1 MIKKVKI
8 GNRLISDNNKPLVIA
23 EISANHQNSLKKTFK
38 LLKKIADAG
47 VEIVKFQTFNLDDM
61 TMNINKKEF
70 LIKNNFKNKNWN
82 SRSLY
87 SIYKEVHLPFKWH
100 KKIFE
105 KAKSLGLICFSS
117 VFDLTSLRLLEKLKA
132 PAYKIASLE
141 SLHFP
146 LIKEVCKKK
155 KPVIISTGTLSLNEI
170 EEIVKFFKKIN
181 FKKYILLHCISDY
194 PTKNKDVNLAFISY
208 LKNKYKCLVGF
219 SDHTDSLGAAISSV
233 AHGACVIEK
242 HIKLKD
248 SKKSLD
254 HQFSINTDEM
264 KKMIIETNNAW
275 EAIGRPKKIVT
286 QSEKKIKKYRRSI
299 YSSKIIEKG
308 EYFTKNNIKVIRPG
322 YGLEPKYFN
331 YLLGKKAKR
340 KINFG
345 QPISHNLV
353 SSSS

>member
-1 MIKKVKI
+1 MIKKLKI
-8 GNRLISDNNKPLVIA
+8 GNRVISDKNKPLVIA
-23 EISANHQNSLKKTFK
+23 EISANHQNSLKTTFK
-38 LLKKIADAG
+38 LLKKTAEAG

-61 TMNINKKEF
+61 TLNINKREF
-70 LIKNNFKNKNWN
+70 LIKNNFKNKQWN

-87 SIYKEVHLPFKWH
+87 NIYKEAHLPFKWH
-100 KKIFE
+100 KRIF
-105 KAKSLGLICFSS
+105 KRAKSLGLMCFSS
-117 VFDLTSLRLLEKLKA
+117 VFDLTSLKLLEQLKS

-146 LIKEVCKKK
+146 LIKEVCKTK
-155 KPVIISTGTLSLNEI
+155 KPIIISTGTLSIIEI
-170 EEIVKFFKKIN
+170 EEIIKFFKKIN
-181 FKKYILLHCISDY
+181 YKKYILLHCISNY
-194 PTKNKDVNLAFISY
+194 PTKNKDVNLAFIKY

-233 AHGACVIEK
+233 AYGACVIEK
-242 HIKLKD
+242 HVKLKD
-248 SKKSLD
+248 TKKSLD

-264 KKMIIETNNAW
+264 KKMIVETNNAW
-275 EAIGRPKKIVT
+275 EAIGKPKKIISS
-286 QSEKKIKKYRRSI
+286 SEKNIKKYRRSI
-299 YSSKIIEKG
+299 YSSKIIKKG

-322 YGLEPKYFN
+322 YGLEPKYYY

-345 QPISHNLV
+345 QPISFSLV